1 MLRSRVNKN
10 SAASDLFLFSFNI
23 CRSVPGP
30 DVGGPDQGEQG
41 EAEPR
46 PAASHGHH
54 GLQQ

>member
-1 MLRSRVNKN
+1 MGLLAFNFCG
-10 SAASDLFLFSFNI
+10 DFLFSFNI